1 MIADWAS
8 EIIAFNAL
16 ERVTLWNF
24 PVWDVFCIWSVT
36 PSPLLSGFESII
48 KSFRPIGKLLGI
60 CSRFAMLALLDSG
73 TVVIVLVVALGVVI
87 GV

>member
-8 EIIAFNAL
+8 EIIAFNAF

-24 PVWDVFCIWSVT
+24 SVWDVFCIWSVT
-36 PSPLLSGFESII
+36 LAPLLSGFESII
-48 KSFRPIGKLLGI
+48 KSFRPIGKLLGN